1 MKIAVFTD
9 PHLGLRQYGD
19 FNREQ
24 DFYNVF
30 KMMID
35 DIIEQDVDIVIN
47 AGDIFDKPTPSAK
60 AIYVFKNCMN
70 KLNKPVLSVIG
81 NHTITKRKNFLA
93 PDFLFDN
100 LIFLQDNLYLD
111 EENSIAIVGCD
122 YRPSIEH
129 KQLAEQIQYLGQ
141 NIQNYNTKILVL
153 HQALEKDL
161 PLAFELAEDE
171 IDYKLFDIIIVG
183 HIHNRIS
190 RYQNG
195 CLILYP
201 GSVTRCSIAE
211 ARDEKKNGKGYI
223 ILDLDDNLIDVTH
236 HNIPMPREFIELTI
250 NTEQDIEKIKHI
262 DSENKPLLFING
274 NGDINIVNKIYDKIE
289 SVADDYLHIKVNFN
303 TKDSNDDGYE
313 ATDEIMDARTLLR
326 TQVEKEYDKPTAD
339 LSVDLLGV
347 LGHGAKDDMVLAQ
360 DILDTFFK
368 GFQEEVLKQRENR
381 SWEELTSDERD
392 IEISLLID
400 YSKWD
405 RPFFEKTG
413 RFIYSFT
420 QTYSP
425 FDRCYAE
432 LVGFDQPYNI
442 ISVDE
447 YRMIMG
453 L

>member
-1 MKIAVFTD
+1 M
-9 PHLGLRQYGD
+9 
-19 FNREQ
+19 
-24 DFYNVF
+24 
-30 KMMID
+30 
-35 DIIEQDVDIVIN
+35 
-47 AGDIFDKPTPSAK
+47 
-60 AIYVFKNCMN
+60 
-70 KLNKPVLSVIG
+70 
-81 NHTITKRKNFLA
+81 
-93 PDFLFDN
+93 
-100 LIFLQDNLYLD
+100 
-111 EENSIAIVGCD
+111 
-122 YRPSIEH
+122 
-129 KQLAEQIQYLGQ
+129 
-141 NIQNYNTKILVL
+141 
-153 HQALEKDL
+153 

-250 NTEQDIEKIKHI
+250 NTEQDVEKIKHI

-326 TQVEKEYDKPTAD
+326 THVEKEYDKPTAD
-339 LSVDLLGV
+339 LSINLLGV

-360 DILDTFFK
+360 DILDTFFE
-368 GFQEEVLKQRENR
+368 GFQEEVRKQRENR